1 MPCFV
6 NASHI
11 FINKEVSMKR
21 ILVIP
26 FVVFFALILS
36 VISSAQDDKMEIKKK
51 VESTETKVMDTKQE
65 VVKKVE
71 KTEMNVV
78 DDKPANTVC
87 PVSGEEIDSKVTVA
101 YNGETYAFCCKNCL
115 KKFNKDPE
123 KYISKLSEDG
133 KSLKKNKQ
141 Q

>member
-1 MPCFV
+1 M
-6 NASHI
+6 I
-11 FINKEVSMKR
+11 
-21 ILVIP
+21 IP
-26 FVVFFALILS
+26 FIVLGVFVFSIN
-36 VISSAQDDKMEIKKK
+36 SSAQDKKK

-65 VVKKVE
+65 IE
-71 KTEMNVV
+71 KTKTVV
-78 DDKPANTVC
+78 DPNKPVNTIC
-87 PVSGEEIDSKVTVA
+87 PVSGEEIDSEITAIYK
-101 YNGETYAFCCKNCL
+101 GKTYAVCCKSCL